1 MSESADEVLERELG
15 KLSRQSS
22 GGGLYGAAGAAG
34 ARWAAHRL
42 SSSSAEATI
51 DISMN
56 PRDALSLV
64 FGTLS
69 AIGQI
74 LTENVDDERP
84 TLRAVIG
91 SGFFGLNPAVVE
103 VSLDTIS
110 DEITKV
116 NVRATAKEGL
126 IKQRTAEKAI
136 QRLIDAAGWSK
147 T

>member
-1 MSESADEVLERELG
+1 
-15 KLSRQSS
+15 
-22 GGGLYGAAGAAG
+22 
-34 ARWAAHRL
+34 
-42 SSSSAEATI
+42 
-51 DISMN
+51 MN

-64 FGTLS
+64 FVTLS
-69 AIGQI
+69 NIGQM
-74 LTENVDDERP
+74 LTEDVDHEKP

-91 SGFFGLNPAVVE
+91 SGFLGLNPAVVE
-103 VSLDTIS
+103 VSLDLVS

-116 NVRATAKEGL
+116 RVRATAKEGL